1 MFEPRDPQQAQTG
14 QPQRRNR
21 LPVSTHSG
29 NEVHLLDQLATI
41 YRHRSLVLSV
51 FAIVVTLMMLQSY
64 STIPLYRATARVLI
78 DDERVAMVAGMGS
91 NDPVYWVDPEPY
103 YETQYRILQSPGL
116 AQYTVQRLDLSTVH
130 EVIDAAPKQFG
141 PLEAIR
147 VARTTILGWART
159 VGTSVLGFIRPDAV
173 ELRETE
179 PVGERLAHSAEEN
192 ARVGTF
198 VGRVEVSP
206 VVNTRL
212 VDVMFSS
219 ADPVFAAEAVNAH
232 VDTYVQRNLESRLET
247 VQQTLEWVSGEL
259 ATQQAAVEASDQA
272 LADYRESQNALS
284 LNASTDIVTTRL
296 ADLNEQVTRSEADTR
311 QREALYAQVADLDPD
326 SDQARGV
333 PAVAQAPNLVRV
345 TGDLA
350 QLEAQKV
357 TLSSRYGA
365 RHPSI
370 VDVNSRIENAHRQV
384 RNEVQR
390 AIQMLRTE
398 YESALGEEQRLR
410 VEFDRQKLR
419 AEELSRKEVGYG
431 VLERQSASNQ
441 RVYESLLQQ
450 EKELQVVVNS
460 RTNNVQLIDR
470 AQVPGAPYTPN
481 TPRAW
486 MTAVVIGVMLAVGL
500 VGVVEYL
507 DDTIKTPDDVSRRLR
522 LPLLGVVP
530 ALPGKRRPTLSTEV
544 PNDFGE
550 AFRSLRTALVFTS
563 GGPSSRVIGVT
574 STQPQEG
581 KTTCAVN
588 LALVLAVGGARVL
601 LVDADMRRPSV
612 HKSLETEN
620 SVGLSQVLVGQARIR
635 EAVQRTHDPNL
646 FALTAGQLPPN
657 PSELLA
663 SDRMRS
669 LISSLKTGPF
679 DWVIIDT
686 PPVLAVTDPVILGP
700 LLSGMIVVVGA
711 EMARKAHAERAV
723 QTLQAGNNANVV
735 GVVLNR
741 VDFAGNKYY
750 YSRYYGYQYKGYY
763 DDTLVAA

>member
-1 MFEPRDPQQAQTG
+1 MSTG
-14 QPQRRNR
+14 KR
-21 LPVSTHSG
+21 

-41 YRHRSLVLSV
+41 YRHRSLVVSV

-64 STIPLYRATARVLI
+64 STIPLYRAVARVLI
-78 DDERVAMVAGMGS
+78 DDERTAMVAGMNS
-91 NDPVYWVDPEPY
+91 TDPFYWVDPEPY

-116 AQYTVQRLDLSTVH
+116 AQFTVQQLDLSTAP
-130 EVIDAAPKQFG
+130 EFTDEAPKQFG
-141 PLEAIR
+141 PLEAIGA
-147 VARTTILGWART
+147 ARTSIVGWTRT
-159 VGTSVLGFIRPDAV
+159 VGTRVLGFIRPDAV
-173 ELRETE
+173 APSEAE
-179 PVGERLAHSAEEN
+179 PADERLALSAAEH
-192 ARVGTF
+192 AQLGFF
-198 VGRVEVSP
+198 VGRIQVSP

-212 VDVMFSS
+212 VDVMFTS
-219 ADPVFAAEAVNAH
+219 ADPVFAAEAVNTH
-232 VDTYVQRNLESRLET
+232 VETYVQRNLDSRLET
-247 VQQTLEWVSGEL
+247 VQQTLVWVSGEL

-272 LADYRESQNALS
+272 LATYRESQDALS

-296 ADLNEQVTRSEADTR
+296 ADLNEQVTRAEADTR
-311 QREALYAQVADLDPD
+311 QRETLYTQVADLDPD
-326 SDQARGV
+326 SDDATGV
-333 PAVAQAPNLVRV
+333 PAVAQSPNLVRA

-357 TLSSRYGA
+357 TLSGRYGP

-370 VDVNSRIENAHRQV
+370 VDVNSRIASAQRQV
-384 RNEVQR
+384 KTEVRR
-390 AIQMLRTE
+390 AILAIRTE

-410 VEFDRQKLR
+410 LEFDRQKLR
-419 AEELSRKEVGYG
+419 AEDLSRKKVGYG
-431 VLERQSASNQ
+431 VLERQAASNQ

-450 EKELQVVVNS
+450 EKELQVVANS
-460 RTNNVQLIDR
+460 RTNNVQLMDR
-470 AQVPGAPYTPN
+470 APVPGAPYTPN
-481 TPRAW
+481 TPRNW
-486 MTAVVIGVMLAVGL
+486 MTAVVVGLILALGL

-530 ALPGKRRPTLSTEV
+530 AVPGKRRPTLMTEV

-550 AFRSLRTALVFTS
+550 AFRSLRTALVFTN
-563 GGPSSRVIGVT
+563 GGSSSCIIGLT

-588 LALVLAVGGARVL
+588 LAHVLAVGGARVL
-601 LVDADMRRPSV
+601 LLDADMRRPSA
-612 HKSLETEN
+612 HKSLDIAN

-635 EAVQRTHDPNL
+635 DAIQRTHDPNL
-646 FALTAGQLPPN
+646 FALTAGQSPPN

-663 SDRMRS
+663 SEQMRR
-669 LISSLKTGPF
+669 LISSLETGPF

-711 EMARKAHAERAV
+711 EMARGAHAERAV
-723 QTLQAGNNANVV
+723 ETLQAGSNTNVV

-741 VDFAGNKYY
+741 VDFAHNKYY

-763 DDTLVAA
+763 DDTLAAA